1 MIDSVLKVLLVDDDE
16 DDYILTRELFA
27 EIRGGYAYELR
38 WEATYADALAAMR
51 GGTYDIHLVD
61 YRLGGHDGLELIRA
75 ARQQGSCTPAIL
87 LTGQGGA
94 ETDVEAMKAGAADYL
109 VKGRIDAAMLERAIR
124 YAVER
129 GRTEAA
135 LRESEARFRSVV
147 QHSSDVITILD
158 ADSTIRY
165 VTPSIERIFGY
176 PGDGVIGEKLID
188 AAHPEDAATV
198 ARFLS
203 AASGQPGATA
213 PVEWRV
219 RHRDGD
225 FRYAESIG
233 TNLLDDPH
241 VGGVVITTRCISER
255 KALEAKLTHQAFH
268 DPLTKLANRALF
280 RNRVEQA
287 LKRARRRRAPLAA
300 LFLDLDNFKTI
311 NDSLGHAAGDC
322 LLMTVAERLRACV
335 RQYDTTAR
343 LGGDEF
349 AVLLED
355 GTLPQDAAIVA
366 RRIIDAMSQAL
377 TLEGREVRV
386 GVSIGIAVSE
396 AGVESADELLRN
408 ADVAMYT
415 AKESGKGRYEI
426 FEQKMHTTLLARIEL
441 EADLRR
447 AIDRQE
453 FTLYYQPIIAL
464 DTGRISAVEALVRW
478 NRPERG
484 RIAPLDF
491 IPLAE
496 ETGLIVPLGR
506 WVIEEACRHAQEWQA
521 QLPAAAPLSISIN
534 LSGRQLQQPELAHD
548 IASAL
553 CRSGLPAHSLILE
566 ITESVMMQDTEAT
579 LAKLRELKNIG
590 LRLAIDDFGTGYS
603 SLSYLQRFP
612 IDILKI
618 DKSFVKGIGQGSEES
633 AVARAIITLSDTL
646 HLSTVAEGIEQLE
659 QMTTLQTLGCEFGQ
673 GYYFAKPLTA
683 SDMNALLRREYQGI
697 ESDIT
702 AGELLTTAGSEFNL
716 AGEQLPVH
724 AEKSPVASAEALR
737 VLRI

>member
-1 MIDSVLKVLLVDDDE
+1 M
-16 DDYILTRELFA
+16 
-27 EIRGGYAYELR
+27 
-38 WEATYADALAAMR
+38 
-51 GGTYDIHLVD
+51 
-61 YRLGGHDGLELIRA
+61 
-75 ARQQGSCTPAIL
+75 
-87 LTGQGGA
+87 
-94 ETDVEAMKAGAADYL
+94 
-109 VKGRIDAAMLERAIR
+109 
-124 YAVER
+124 
-129 GRTEAA
+129 
-135 LRESEARFRSVV
+135 
-147 QHSSDVITILD
+147 
-158 ADSTIRY
+158 
-165 VTPSIERIFGY
+165 
-176 PGDGVIGEKLID
+176 
-188 AAHPEDAATV
+188 
-198 ARFLS
+198 
-203 AASGQPGATA
+203 
-213 PVEWRV
+213 
-219 RHRDGD
+219 
-225 FRYAESIG
+225 
-233 TNLLDDPH
+233 
-241 VGGVVITTRCISER
+241 VITTRCISER

-426 FEQKMHTTLLARIEL
+426 FEQAMHTTLLARIEL

>member
-1 MIDSVLKVLLVDDDE
+1 MSNSVLKVLLVDDDE

-27 EIRGGYAYELR
+27 EIRGGYAYEVR

-61 YRLGGHDGLELIRA
+61 YRLGGHDGLELIRE
-75 ARQQGSCTPAIL
+75 ARRQGSRTPAIL

-94 ETDVEAMKAGAADYL
+94 EIDVEAMKAGAADYL

-702 AGELLTTAGSEFNL
+702 AGELLTTDDPEFNL
-716 AGEQLPVH
+716 AGEQIS
-724 AEKSPVASAEALR
+724 ARAGKSHVTTPFSR
-737 VLRI
+737 GI